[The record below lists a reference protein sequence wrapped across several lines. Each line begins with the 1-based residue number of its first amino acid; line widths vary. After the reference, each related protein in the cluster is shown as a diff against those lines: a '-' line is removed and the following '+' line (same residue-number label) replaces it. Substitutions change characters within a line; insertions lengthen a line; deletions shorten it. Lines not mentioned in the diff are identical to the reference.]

1 MDPGGTIST
10 DQTDFF
16 GNRTRFGARGLN
28 AENVLVLM
36 SSEQVKI
43 YMAIR
48 RKRVGRNLKVN
59 VIRYFPEKEGMVSAN
74 SAVSLATFTRW
85 CLVGRCDT
93 TVL

>member
-1 MDPGGTIST
+1 MDPSGTIST

-48 RKRVGRNLKVN
+48 RKMVGRNLKVN
-59 VIRYFPEKEGMVSAN
+59 VIRYFPEKEGMVVGKFSSVVGDLYA
-74 SAVSLATFTRW
+74 
-85 CLVGRCDT
+85 LVLNR
-93 TVL
+93 